1 MRKRLQNI
9 LERFLLSDDVHEEN
23 TSHDVSHDTNIKT
36 LVRDTRLSETI
47 KKWSQDL
54 QSDATIKNEQRQKD
68 RTRDS
73 PSVLEQLRSPLD
85 PLISEGQIS
94 HDSHV
99 ITIQEKEDR
108 QWTPQTAAMII
119 QRTWRRYSVC
129 Y

>member
-1 MRKRLQNI
+1 M
-9 LERFLLSDDVHEEN
+9 ERFLLSDDVHEEN

-119 QRTWRRYSVC
+119 QRTWRRYRVC